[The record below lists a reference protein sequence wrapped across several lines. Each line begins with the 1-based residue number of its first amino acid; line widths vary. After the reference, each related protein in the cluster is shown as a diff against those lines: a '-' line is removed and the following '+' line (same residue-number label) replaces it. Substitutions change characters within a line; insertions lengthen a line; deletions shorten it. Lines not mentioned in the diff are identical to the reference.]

1 MNPEIF
7 LLLLI
12 CTRMYH
18 NNMYNQTI
26 VVINY
31 DKKELF
37 RFVNIINE
45 SIINT
50 FISSTDKFKHYE
62 KTLIYNEEFIDQFD
76 INFEKFDIG
85 ITDNINFLYYLFKT
99 YF

>member
-1 MNPEIF
+1 MNSEIF

-12 CTRMYH
+12 CTKMYH
-18 NNMYNQTI
+18 NNMNNQTL

-37 RFVNIINE
+37 GFVNMINE
-45 SIINT
+45 SIIDT
-50 FISSTDKFKHYE
+50 FIITTDKFKHYE
-62 KTLIYNEEFIDQFD
+62 RTLIYNEQFIDRSD

-99 YF
+99 